1 MACFSGWLPSF
12 RDVPATPTTTT
23 QVAVLADS
31 DTRWKWGALTART
44 LLPEAEISGCLLR
57 GRATP
62 TGRQLA
68 DTGVAPRRA
77 REVTLAGLLGGYAAA
92 AGRPPGA
99 AADHP
104 AEAPPQVLVA
114 ACVGHTVQALLH
126 GIARI
131 WPAAARRPVVVT
143 GYPGVVYEKLT
154 EGLLLRHGADLLLAG
169 SPYDAERFR
178 AVLDGVGADA
188 SALAVSP
195 LPFLGGPRHDP
206 APAAAGQR
214 PFRVVFAVQPS
225 VPADRADRVYLLER
239 AMAHARRHPER
250 EVVLKL
256 RSAPG
261 EHTTHVEE
269 LPYQRLVRRAGTPPA
284 NFRLAYGHMGEVL
297 DTTDLLVTVSST
309 AALEALSRGI
319 PAAVLTDLG
328 VREPMG
334 NHYFTGSGCLA
345 SWDELD
351 AGTLP
356 VPAPDWLAAHGLRAA
371 DGDRA
376 ADGARDRLAGLLGR
390 AAGSALPPPLPYY
403 TAARAPGYLPRL
415 LARHGLDPKGEPL
428 PGRAAPETPSA
439 LRRLARGAARRAYRT
454 GVQRVAPLI
463 RRWGRL

>member
-1 MACFSGWLPSF
+1 MRVS
-12 RDVPATPTTTT
+12 
-23 QVAVLADS
+23 VLADS

-44 LLPEAEISGCLLR
+44 LLPGAQIHGCLLR

-68 DTGVAPRRA
+68 DTGTAPANA
-77 REVTLAGLLGGYAAA
+77 REVTLTGLLDGLAAA
-92 AGRPPGA
+92 ADGRPA
-99 AADHP
+99 AAPDG
-104 AEAPPQVLVA
+104 APDALPDVLVA

-126 GIARI
+126 GLARI

-169 SPYDAERFR
+169 SRHDAERFA
-178 AVLDGVGADA
+178 AVLDGVGAGA
-188 SALAVSP
+188 AALAVSP
-195 LPFLGGPRHDP
+195 LPYLGGSRHDP
-206 APAAAGQR
+206 APAAAGER
-214 PFRVVFAVQPS
+214 RFRVVFAVQPS
-225 VPADRADRVYLLER
+225 VPAGRAERAYLLDR

-269 LPYQRLVRRAGTPPA
+269 LPYQRLARRAGARPP
-284 NFRLAYGHMGEVL
+284 NFRLAYGHMGQVL
-297 DTTDLLVTVSST
+297 DATDLLVTVSST

-319 PAAVLTDLG
+319 PAAILTDLG
-328 VREPMG
+328 VREPLG
-334 NHYFTGSGCLA
+334 NHYFTGSGCLT

-351 AGTLP
+351 AGLLP
-356 VPAPDWLAAHGLRAA
+356 DPDEDWLAHRGVLPPAPDGPEASAAG
-371 DGDRA
+371 
-376 ADGARDRLAGLLGR
+376 DRLAALLHR
-390 AAGSALPPPLPYY
+390 AAGSALPPLRPYY
-403 TAARAPGYLPRL
+403 TVERAPGYLPGV

-428 PGRAAPETPSA
+428 PGRSAPGRPSA
-439 LRRLARGAARRAYRT
+439 VGRLARGTARRAYRI